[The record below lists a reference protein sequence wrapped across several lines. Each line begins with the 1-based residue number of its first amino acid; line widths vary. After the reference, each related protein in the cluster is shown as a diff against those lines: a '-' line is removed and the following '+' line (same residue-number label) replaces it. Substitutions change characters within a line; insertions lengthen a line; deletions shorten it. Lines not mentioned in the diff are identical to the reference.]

1 MEIDGVIHVALR
13 KGTFFVYSME
23 SISNQQ
29 KKHNLYQ
36 WSRYIKIEHS
46 DFEVISFFSTIEI
59 EHKLIINRLLL

>member
-29 KKHNLYQ
+29 KKHNLKGVSVIFY
-36 WSRYIKIEHS
+36 KILPPLY
-46 DFEVISFFSTIEI
+46 DFQYLVVNKLFFG
-59 EHKLIINRLLL
+59 L